1 MDYHFLKRFLLSVG
15 TGFIVF
21 VPVVLGAVRSSENY
35 QILSDTFVS
44 GGGYSSSDNYQLQD
58 IVGEGVVNSATSTSA
73 NFGVKSGFFETF
85 GETLTFSLGAS
96 SLELGQLDAAVTK
109 TGSHT
114 MSAAT
119 DIDNG
124 FNINVSGS
132 TLSSG
137 ANIIDAMSTTAASA
151 TGLEQFGLNVVANTS
166 PSVGSDPSGT
176 APIGAAANNY
186 NTANSFR
193 FVSGEVVATSTAPIN
208 TTTFTVSYI
217 ANIAGATESGTYT
230 TTLTYTATPVF

>member
-137 ANIIDAMSTTAASA
+137 ANIIDAM
-151 TGLEQFGLNVVANTS
+151 GYDGFLLPKDLDVDVFPLNFSSVAILFSVVRLGIKLS
-166 PSVGSDPSGT
+166 FIFDYSKGT
-176 APIGAAANNY
+176 IKELYG
-186 NTANSFR
+186 
-193 FVSGEVVATSTAPIN
+193 
-208 TTTFTVSYI
+208 
-217 ANIAGATESGTYT
+217 
-230 TTLTYTATPVF
+230 